1 MTILISGFEAFDGST
16 SNPSA
21 CIVQALV
28 TGPDIA
34 TVILP
39 VDSIHGPSRLL
50 DAIRQIQ
57 PQAILCLGEAAHRS
71 VISVERVAI
80 NLKDYRIPDNNG
92 VTLQDV
98 PVISDGPDA
107 YFSNLPVRKITQAIL
122 AAGIPVEL
130 SLSAGAYL
138 CNQVMYASIHSTRL
152 TTPRPL
158 VGFIHLP
165 SLPQQVVEK
174 KQSYP
179 SMALETSQ
187 KAVQIAIQVIHQ
199 TLENHSCQ
207 DINSA

>member
-1 MTILISGFEAFDGST
+1 MSILISGFEAFDGST

-28 TGPDIA
+28 TRSDIA

-39 VDSIHGPSRLL
+39 VDSVHGPNRLL
-50 DAIRQIQ
+50 EIISKIQ
-57 PQAILCLGEAAHRS
+57 PQAILCLGEAARRS
-71 VISVERVAI
+71 AISVERVAI

-92 VTLQDV
+92 ITLQDE

-138 CNQVMYASIHSTRL
+138 CNQVMYAAIHATRF

-174 KQSYP
+174 NQSYP

-187 KAVQIAIQVIHQ
+187 KAVQIAIQVIRQ
-199 TLENHSCQ
+199 TLENNSGQ